1 MPSARSRPLDRVWP
15 WLLALALSLGA
26 HLLLLLLP
34 GPAIAPTVAE
44 TQPLQL
50 QLSPATPQAP
60 IAPASRQLKA
70 LAEARPQQHPEPA
83 AYAPPSAA
91 PRAHRAATP
100 ATAPLSVG
108 NLLSQVGAGVG
119 SEESAQPPSSAGTR
133 LVYGSSARGYLWR
146 QYMDDWV
153 NKMERIGALNY
164 PQEVRSQGLSGGPTL
179 SVVINADGSLAAL
192 RVTISSHNATL
203 DAAAEK
209 IVRAAAPFAPFPP
222 ALAAQAQ
229 SLEIRRKWHF
239 TTGNDLSVQ

>member
-1 MPSARSRPLDRVWP
+1 
-15 WLLALALSLGA
+15 
-26 HLLLLLLP
+26 
-34 GPAIAPTVAE
+34 
-44 TQPLQL
+44 
-50 QLSPATPQAP
+50 
-60 IAPASRQLKA
+60 
-70 LAEARPQQHPEPA
+70 
-83 AYAPPSAA
+83 
-91 PRAHRAATP
+91 
-100 ATAPLSVG
+100 
-108 NLLSQVGAGVG
+108 
-119 SEESAQPPSSAGTR
+119 
-133 LVYGSSARGYLWR
+133 
-146 QYMDDWV
+146 MDDWV